1 MALTRLGTWKPAN
14 VDIIAK
20 SAEALA
26 VAMGVVT
33 QAAILKSIPTQAA
46 VEVEMGAAAMAEVL
60 RIVIMEMIRSDISLI
75 PLMLHQF
82 Q

>member
-33 QAAILKSIPTQAA
+33 QAAILKSISIQAA
-46 VEVEMGAAAMAEVL
+46 VEVEMGAAAIMAVQVNL
-60 RIVIMEMIRSDISLI
+60 VVVKMK
-75 PLMLHQF
+75 
-82 Q
+82 